1 PLRWRLVRRGLLR
14 LGGGCCGDRCVAVG
28 PQAVVPVSGCGGRP
42 RVATQIGQR
51 SLGGDVTS
59 LVEGEGGALVG
70 GPRTE
75 QESTEGSS
83 VDVGQE
89 GGHLRGHGGV
99 GSGEQHELWPL
110 FKGLAGVFVCVFVS
124 CLVSGQDLELEQG
137 ECVVDRFGHLYRS
150 VLTQVRQAL
159 IVIEQGTQILLRNHD
174 GQFRLLLVQGADQEG
189 TSGAVSTWADD

>member
-1 PLRWRLVRRGLLR
+1 WFWRVFVLPLLLLVLSLGFLR
-14 LGGGCCGDRCVAVG
+14 LGCGRCGDRWVAVG
-28 PQAVVPVSGCGGRP
+28 PQALVQLSGCGGRP

-110 FKGLAGVFVCVFVS
+110 FKGLPGVFVFVFVS

-137 ECVVDRFGHLYRS
+137 EC
-150 VLTQVRQAL
+150 
-159 IVIEQGTQILLRNHD
+159 
-174 GQFRLLLVQGADQEG
+174 
-189 TSGAVSTWADD
+189 